1 MNKKSI
7 LTAGTLA
14 LAISTASSGVYS
26 AELEEI
32 IVTAQK
38 RAESLQDVPIS
49 MSALSGSSVKDNGIH
64 SFQDLSGY
72 VPNLSIQENAVNS
85 IITMRGIGIG
95 SNQSFEQ
102 SVGIYVDGVH
112 FGKSRQVRTGLFDI
126 EQLEVLRGP
135 QGILFGKNT
144 LAGAINVTTASAD
157 VGDDTSGRLDVTQ
170 ESFNGQIVDAHIQ
183 GSVTDNLAVRF
194 ALRDRTRDGHLKNTM
209 PGASTDTMATTDEQ
223 MWRLSATFEPSDDV
237 VIKAKHTQSDY
248 LRVGSNAI
256 VTTFQPEANIA
267 ASNSLMYAVMG
278 TFFPQTA
285 QLAAAGHPSDAYRD
299 SISIGGL
306 ALAQSLGRDLDSTE
320 EQLEGTDTQTADTSL
335 TIERT
340 MSNGNTFTSVTG
352 LTSYEYDDG
361 IDADF
366 LPVQFIGRSDIS
378 EYESLSQEFRLS
390 SPVDAEFSYITGAYL
405 QSSKQEIDRLVA
417 IDGTL
422 GQPGFMTLAT
432 GCRSFLAIPGGGCI
446 DGVTAFDV
454 LGRVSRWEQDTNAW
468 AVFFQGTYDIAD
480 NLSLTAGFRYTKE
493 EKSAHAKTDLTQSNT
508 GLANPNPNP
517 YAAAIQAASF
527 GSWAHEFKED
537 RSTNQFM
544 PAMNLQWEASETS
557 NYYVSYSEGFKSGGF
572 NAVDDQNPEFLADGT
587 VLRTVPG
594 PGFEYDDETASSFEI
609 GGKHILMDGAMS
621 FNWAYFDSEYL
632 DQQVS
637 TFVGL
642 GFVVANAATSD
653 VSGLEVDM
661 KVQASENLRLS
672 ANFAVLDA
680 TYGEFD
686 SAGCTARQASDLLG
700 ALAQGLTS
708 ASGCDAQFTAAGQQS
723 GSSQDISGGQQGATY
738 SGTLSA
744 DYSALL
750 DNGLSWYVSADL
762 YFTDWFFMA
771 GDLDPI
777 DKQDSFER
785 LGMRAGI
792 QGEKWDIM
800 LYGSNITDETFST
813 GAFDVPLAAGTHARY
828 TAPGAI
834 WGVRLGYDF

>member
-1 MNKKSI
+1 MNKKSF
-7 LTAGTLA
+7 LTASTLA
-14 LAISTASSGVYS
+14 LAISTATTAVYS

-49 MSALSGSSVKDNGIH
+49 MSALSGSTIKDNGIH

-72 VPNLSIQENAVNS
+72 VPNLEIAENAVNT

-112 FGKSRQVRTGLFDI
+112 FGKSRQVRSGLFDV
-126 EQLEVLRGP
+126 EQVEVLRGP

-144 LAGAINVTTASAD
+144 LAGAINVTTASAN
-157 VGDDTSGRLDVTQ
+157 VGDEFSGGIDVSQ
-170 ESFNGQIVDAHIQ
+170 ESYNGQIVDAHIA
-183 GSVTDNLAVRF
+183 GSVTDNLALRF
-194 ALRDRTRDGHLKNTM
+194 AIRDRTRDGHLKNTM

-248 LRVGSNAI
+248 LRLGGNSV

-267 ASNSLMYAVMG
+267 ASNALMYAVMG

-285 QLAAAGHPSDAYRD
+285 QLAAAGHPNDAYRD
-299 SISIGGL
+299 AISIGGL

-320 EQLEGTDTQTADTSL
+320 EQLEGTDTQTKDTTL
-335 TIERT
+335 TVERT
-340 MSNGNTFTSVTG
+340 MANGNTFTSVTG

-366 LPVQFIGRSDIS
+366 LPVRFIGRSDIS
-378 EYESLSQEFRLS
+378 EFESLSQEFRIA
-390 SPVDAEFSYITGAYL
+390 SPLDAEFSYIAGAYL

-432 GCRSFLAIPGGGCI
+432 GCRTFLAIPNGGCI
-446 DGVTAFDV
+446 ADVTAFDA
-454 LGRVSRWEQDTNAW
+454 LGRVSRWEQDTEAW
-468 AVFFQGTYDIAD
+468 AVFFQGTYDISD

-493 EKSAHAKTDLTQSNT
+493 EKAAHAKTDLTQNAT
-508 GLANPNPNP
+508 GLATPNPNP

-544 PAMNLQWEASETS
+544 PAMNLQWEASDTS
-557 NYYVSYSEGFKSGGF
+557 NFYMSYSEGFKSGGF
-572 NAVDDQNPEFLADGT
+572 NAVDDQNPEFLPDGT

-621 FNWAYFDSEYL
+621 LNWAYFDSEYL

-653 VSGLEVDM
+653 VTGLEVDLKM
-661 KVQASENLRLS
+661 QATENLRLG
-672 ANFAVLDA
+672 ANFAILDA
-680 TYGEFD
+680 VYADFEG
-686 SAGCTARQASDLLG
+686 AGCTARQASDLLG

-723 GSSQDISGGQQGATY
+723 GSAQDISGGQQGAKY
-738 SGTLSA
+738 SGTLTA
-744 DYSALL
+744 DYSSVL
-750 DNGLSWYVSADL
+750 DNGLIWFLSADL
-762 YFTDWFFMA
+762 YFTDHYFMT

-777 DKQDSFER
+777 DVQDGFER
-785 LGMRAGI
+785 LGLRAGI
-792 QGEKWDIM
+792 AGDSWDIM
-800 LYGSNITDETFST
+800 LYGSNVNDEIFAT
-813 GAFDVPLAAGTHARY
+813 GAFDVPLAGGTHARY

-834 WGVRLGYDF
+834 WGVRLGYEF